1 MHDELPS
8 GGDALDTDT
17 RLRVVARTRVG
28 GDMAEGPVRRTVS
41 SYADPVALL
50 VSDTVAEV
58 LALLPETDTEP
69 GTGTGTS
76 TGVLT
81 VSETGTLHTMRTLAA
96 GLGRGRISPLR
107 FAGAGPGSLAGL
119 ACIVHG
125 LRGPSLVLTMPP
137 TAAEP
142 LLVPLVHGWLT
153 TGGCRQ
159 VVVNEHLTDAAG
171 THFVRSRVVRHTA
184 N

>member
-1 MHDELPS
+1 MHDEPRP
-8 GGDALDTDT
+8 GGDALDTDA
-17 RLRVVARTRVG
+17 RLRVVARTRLS
-28 GDMAEGPVRRTVS
+28 GDPAGGPVRRTVS

-50 VSDTVAEV
+50 VSDTVAEA
-58 LALLPETDTEP
+58 LALVPETGTDTD
-69 GTGTGTS
+69 TDVC